1 MLLEYE
7 IKSAKNIIMKKI
19 NLHDKEEILSGLK
32 KKRYMEDSLKIAM
45 QEIEE

>member
-1 MLLEYE
+1 MMLEYE
-7 IKSAKNIIMKKI
+7 IKSAKNIIIRKM
-19 NLHDKEEILSGLK
+19 NSQEKEEILNSLK